1 MIQTTPSIL
10 VHARIRLSTEERDAF
25 KDSYYQF
32 RNAIQPSSTEAATPN
47 GGFLQVETATNID
60 HILSKRLGMSNI
72 VVTDLL
78 NSRESVSL
86 PVVLQLQAILGVEV
100 VSKDRY
106 MEAAESYFEFITSKV
121 EASNS

>member
-1 MIQTTPSIL
+1 
-10 VHARIRLSTEERDAF
+10 
-25 KDSYYQF
+25 
-32 RNAIQPSSTEAATPN
+32 
-47 GGFLQVETATNID
+47 
-60 HILSKRLGMSNI
+60 MSNI

-100 VSKDRY
+100 VDKGLY

-121 EASNS
+121 EASHS

>member
-1 MIQTTPSIL
+1 MIPTTPSIL
-10 VHARIRLSTEERDAF
+10 FHARIRLSTEERDAF

-32 RNAIQPSSTEAATPN
+32 RKAIQPSSTEAATPN